1 MFDIASLEVIGNI
14 HELIERYDGWYI
26 DAEFGIAVINAS
38 DLGVG
43 TKSLLKS
50 LFNAIETADVETK
63 RGKWKLFWAI

>member
-1 MFDIASLEVIGNI
+1 MA
-14 HELIERYDGWYI
+14 RYI

-50 LFNAIETADVETK
+50 LFNAIETADVAEAK
-63 RGKWKLFWAI
+63 RGENGRINNKLFVWAI